1 MATAPGRV
9 LRPSSVVAFVA
20 RHRRLAALRGLDVA
34 RPRVAFHWT
43 QASQRVLRKIRK
55 IGKMMENVVVVV
67 VVFFYFF
74 FWIVLRECFG

>member
-43 QASQRVLRKIRK
+43 QASQRVLRKIGK
-55 IGKMMENVVVVV
+55 TEKMMEH
-67 VVFFYFF
+67 FFL
-74 FWIVLRECFG
+74 IVLREHVLGDFFG